1 LPLGWICKFNALARA
16 LIVRDEDEQKVMFS
30 SRNSHALVPFCC
42 LSTERNTMYKFILA
56 AALTALAVPAASPA
70 MAQNNWGQQDNGRY
84 NDRRDDNRRDNDR
97 RDNGRR
103 DNDRRGN
110 NGRND
115 RGDWRTGSRYDYNRP
130 DPRYGGYDA
139 SRYYRANGS
148 YKERRLG
155 RNDRVYRGNDGRYY
169 CRRNDGTTGLIIG
182 GVLGGLL
189 GNTLANGRSTT
200 LATVLGAG
208 GGALLGKSVDR
219 GNVRCR

>member
-1 LPLGWICKFNALARA
+1 MRRFILGAALA
-16 LIVRDEDEQKVMFS
+16 
-30 SRNSHALVPFCC
+30 
-42 LSTERNTMYKFILA
+42 
-56 AALTALAVPAASPA
+56 ALAVPATPA
-70 MAQNNWGQQDNGRY
+70 MAQQGWGQQDH
-84 NDRRDDNRRDNDR
+84 RRDNDR
-97 RDNGRR
+97 RDNDRR
-103 DNDRRGN
+103 DNN
-110 NGRND
+110 ARND
-115 RGDWRTGSRYDYNRP
+115 RSDWRSANRYDYNRP

-139 SRYYRANGS
+139 SRYYRAGNN

-169 CRRNDGTTGLIIG
+169 CRRNDGTTGLIVG

-208 GGALLGKSVDR
+208 GGALIGKSVDR

>member
-1 LPLGWICKFNALARA
+1 
-16 LIVRDEDEQKVMFS
+16 
-30 SRNSHALVPFCC
+30 
-42 LSTERNTMYKFILA
+42 MYKFILA
-56 AALTALAVPAASPA
+56 AALTALAVPAVSPA

-84 NDRRDDNRRDNDR
+84 NDRRDDNRRDND
-97 RDNGRR
+97 RR